1 MKNKINILLLSV
13 SLLFFSSCSK
23 SISTAKELDGRW
35 KQIEAYENGIKVPL
49 FNGDSIDGVFVEN
62 TEKFK
67 NFIIFNYYNKNT
79 RLEMLLEYSKV
90 NFNSNVASFTD
101 ELETNSAGNFDI
113 TTNGKR
119 LEIANDPEL
128 YSEIE
133 LNENLLVISPF
144 GNKKNKNV
152 YSRE

>member
-1 MKNKINILLLSV
+1 MKNKINISLLSL
-13 SLLFFSSCSK
+13 SLFFFSSCSK
-23 SISTAKELDGRW
+23 SISTTKELDGRW

-90 NFNSNVASFTD
+90 NFNSNVARFTD

>member
-1 MKNKINILLLSV
+1 MKNKINISLLSL
-13 SLLFFSSCSK
+13 SLFFFSSCSK

-90 NFNSNVASFTD
+90 NFNSNVARFTD